1 MSLKRPP
8 IYERHYR
15 RRDSHTMKLS
25 THYNRDQNTGI
36 LKTCFLTHE
45 KKMLA
50 YTYEDAIARIWGGYG
65 A

>member
-1 MSLKRPP
+1 
-8 IYERHYR
+8 
-15 RRDSHTMKLS
+15 MKLS

-50 YTYEDAIARIWGGYG
+50 YTYEDAIVRIWGGYG